1 MRLKKEYVI
10 LFGIIVV
17 LLVYLIFSSNRN
29 KMTYK
34 VPKLDRIEKSEIDR
48 IEISKA
54 GEEIIIAGKGD
65 VWKIMPQE
73 YPADY
78 DKVKGMLDVIENL
91 TLTELSAEKKDY
103 MRYELDEAKKIVVK
117 AFKGDQLLREF
128 DVGKP
133 SSTYSHTFV
142 RVGKDPR
149 VYHAR
154 NSFRSTFDQERM
166 DLRDKVVMKFDKNEI
181 TGVEIKTG
189 GETYRLARKMVPLE
203 IQPEEQEDKDQ
214 PSAPKEE
221 ESWVMPDGKKAQK
234 TEIDSLLSQ
243 LSNLRCDEFIEGK
256 VAEDFKD
263 PLYSVTLKGNKDY
276 VLRIFKKEKEDDDK
290 YPALSSEISYP
301 LLLSSYNAERIMK
314 KPEDFMKQE

>member
-10 LFGIIVV
+10 LFGIIIV
-17 LLVYLIFSSNRN
+17 LLVYIIFSSNRN

-34 VPKLDRIEKSEIDR
+34 VPKLDRIENSEIDR

-54 GEEIIIAGKGD
+54 GEEIILSGKGD

-78 DKVKGMLDVIENL
+78 DKVKGMLDVIGNL

-103 MRYELDEAKKIVVK
+103 LRYELDEAKKIVVK

-128 DVGKP
+128 DIGKP

-142 RVGKDPR
+142 RVGKDPC

-154 NSFRSTFDQERM
+154 NSFRSTFDQDKK
-166 DLRDKVVMKFDKNEI
+166 DLRDNVVMKFDKNEI
-181 TGVEIKTG
+181 TGIEIKAG
-189 GETYRLARKMVPLE
+189 VETYELARKMMPLE
-203 IQPEEQEDKDQ
+203 IQPEEQRDKDQ

-243 LSNLRCDEFIEGK
+243 LSNLKCDEFIEGK

-276 VLRIFKKEKEDDDK
+276 ILRIFKKEKEEDDK

-301 LLLSSYNAERIMK
+301 LLLSSYNAEKIMK
-314 KPEDFMKQE
+314 KPEDFLKEE

>member
-10 LFGIIVV
+10 LLGIIVM
-17 LLVYLIFSSNRN
+17 LLVYLIFGSNRN
-29 KMTYK
+29 KMSYK
-34 VPKLDRIEKSEIDR
+34 VPKLERIESSEIDK

-54 GEEIIIAGKGD
+54 EEKIILTGKGD
-65 VWKIMPQE
+65 IWKILPQE

-78 DKVKGMLDVIENL
+78 DKVKEMLDVIGNL
-91 TLTELSAEKKDY
+91 TLTELTAEKKDY
-103 MRYELDEAKKIVVK
+103 MRYELDEGKKIGVR
-117 AFKGDQLLREF
+117 AFKGDQILREF

-142 RVGKDPR
+142 RVQKDPR

-154 NSFRSTFDQERM
+154 NSFRSTFDQERK

-181 TGVEIKTG
+181 TAVEITTG
-189 GETYRLARKMVPLE
+189 EKNYQLARKMVPLE
-203 IQPEEQEDKDQ
+203 IQHEEQEDKDQ

-234 TEIDSLLSQ
+234 TEIDSLFSQ

-256 VAEDFKD
+256 APEDFRD

-276 VLRIFKKEKEDDDK
+276 ILRIFKKEKEEDDK
-290 YPALSSEISYP
+290 YPAISSESSYP
-301 LLLSSYNAERIMK
+301 FLLSSYSAERVMK
-314 KPEDFMKQE
+314 KPEDFLKQE